1 MKNFLILLL
10 NLTLILGV
18 FSSCA
23 PKRYLYIDDKSDTSK
38 DMSESEDT
46 TLGETT
52 FEETSS
58 EETRLRPNYSLEPI
72 VCDFSSYE
80 EFVSAMTNPT
90 DEEIKIF
97 ESMCYSVPD
106 IEKMLNI
113 LKNPQNIAR
122 PFINGEPMSIDCV
135 EFGYTGS
142 YIGITYLQYSQESL
156 LRRVGICYVDEL
168 LNADFTGYSASQIYE
183 KYSPYYYDD
192 EWTKHTIKIDG
203 ATVEAIEQKKSETRT
218 ILFYHNGLLIHII
231 ATNNLSM
238 TDEFLQSFSIG

>member
-97 ESMCYSVPD
+97 EFANLM
-106 IEKMLNI
+106 
-113 LKNPQNIAR
+113 
-122 PFINGEPMSIDCV
+122 FITFV
-135 EFGYTGS
+135 
-142 YIGITYLQYSQESL
+142 SL
-156 LRRVGICYVDEL
+156 L
-168 LNADFTGYSASQIYE
+168 NF
-183 KYSPYYYDD
+183 K
-192 EWTKHTIKIDG
+192 
-203 ATVEAIEQKKSETRT
+203 
-218 ILFYHNGLLIHII
+218 
-231 ATNNLSM
+231 
-238 TDEFLQSFSIG
+238 